1 MPEKTGTAWNG
12 FWHIPSVRTLKNSV
26 EFKESKEMKYDIL
39 TDTAFFRA
47 AQNGDADGMTAS
59 YGEFIG
65 KVIEVCG
72 RNNDR
77 TEVFATLLYTE
88 IELKRMD
95 SCEDVAKAL
104 EFITEMQKMVERMP
118 LACSSDV
125 SSTGFESTDDEPLN
139 WTDGPTS
146 LVELAYGLIELGCFN
161 DGKATV
167 EKVGNK
173 LFKAFGLDPIVYTR
187 TYINIKNR
195 NSKDGYRTYF
205 LTRLRN
211 AMEQRIDNDVRKSLR
226 R

>member
-1 MPEKTGTAWNG
+1 MTY
-12 FWHIPSVRTLKNSV
+12 S
-26 EFKESKEMKYDIL
+26 IL
-39 TDTAFFRA
+39 TETAFFRA
-47 AQNGDADGMTAS
+47 AQNKDTEGMTAS
-59 YGEFIG
+59 YDEFIG

-72 RNNDR
+72 RNTDR
-77 TEVFATLLYTE
+77 TVAFATLLYTE
-88 IELKRMD
+88 IELKRMTG
-95 SCEDVAKAL
+95 CEFVAKAL
-104 EFITEMQKMVERMP
+104 EFITEMQKMMERMP
-118 LACSSDV
+118 LTCSFEAST
-125 SSTGFESTDDEPLN
+125 TGFKSTDDEPLN
-139 WTDGPTS
+139 WTDGPTN
-146 LVELAYGLIELGCFN
+146 LVELAYGLMELGCFN

>member
-1 MPEKTGTAWNG
+1 MTY
-12 FWHIPSVRTLKNSV
+12 S
-26 EFKESKEMKYDIL
+26 IL
-39 TDTAFFRA
+39 TETAFFRA
-47 AQNGDADGMTAS
+47 AQNKDTDGMAAS
-59 YGEFIG
+59 YDEFIG

-77 TEVFATLLYTE
+77 MEVFATLLYTE
-88 IELKRMD
+88 IELKRMAG
-95 SCEDVAKAL
+95 CEFVAKAL

-118 LACSSDV
+118 MTFPSEV
-125 SSTGFESTDDEPLN
+125 SSTGIESTDDEPLN

-146 LVELAYGLIELGCFN
+146 LVELAYGLMELGCFN

>member
-1 MPEKTGTAWNG
+1 
-12 FWHIPSVRTLKNSV
+12 
-26 EFKESKEMKYDIL
+26 
-39 TDTAFFRA
+39 
-47 AQNGDADGMTAS
+47 MTAS
-59 YGEFIG
+59 YDEFIG

-72 RNNDR
+72 RNTDR
-77 TEVFATLLYTE
+77 TAAFATLLYTE
-88 IELKRMD
+88 IELKRMTG
-95 SCEDVAKAL
+95 SEVVAKAL

-118 LACSSDV
+118 LSS
-125 SSTGFESTDDEPLN
+125 SIGLLPGEAENIDDEPLN
-139 WTDGPTS
+139 WTDGPTN
-146 LVELAYGLIELGCFN
+146 LVELAYGLMELGCIN

-205 LTRLRN
+205 LTKLRN

>member
-1 MPEKTGTAWNG
+1 MTY
-12 FWHIPSVRTLKNSV
+12 S
-26 EFKESKEMKYDIL
+26 IL
-39 TDTAFFRA
+39 TETAFFHA
-47 AQNGDADGMTAS
+47 AQNKDTDGMTAS
-59 YGEFIG
+59 YDEFIG

-72 RNNDR
+72 RNTDK
-77 TEVFATLLYTE
+77 TAAFATLLYTE
-88 IELKRMD
+88 IELKHIVE
-95 SCEDVAKAL
+95 SEFVAKAL
-104 EFITEMQKMVERMP
+104 EFITEMQKMVERKP
-118 LACSSDV
+118 IESSIGSLPV
-125 SSTGFESTDDEPLN
+125 GAENIDDEPLN
-139 WTDGPTS
+139 WTDGPTN
-146 LVELAYGLIELGCFN
+146 LVELAYGLMELGCFN

-205 LTRLRN
+205 LTKLRN

>member
-1 MPEKTGTAWNG
+1 MTY
-12 FWHIPSVRTLKNSV
+12 S
-26 EFKESKEMKYDIL
+26 IL
-39 TDTAFFRA
+39 TETAFFHA
-47 AQNGDADGMTAS
+47 AQNGNLDGMTAS
-59 YGEFIG
+59 YDEFIG

-72 RNNDR
+72 RNTDR
-77 TEVFATLLYTE
+77 TAAFATLLYTE
-88 IELKRMD
+88 IELKRMTG
-95 SCEDVAKAL
+95 SEAVAKAL

-118 LACSSDV
+118 LACSSEN
-125 SSTGFESTDDEPLN
+125 SSTGFESTGDEPLN
-139 WTDGPTS
+139 WTDGPTN
-146 LVELAYGLIELGCFN
+146 LVELAYGLMELGCFN

>member
-1 MPEKTGTAWNG
+1 
-12 FWHIPSVRTLKNSV
+12 
-26 EFKESKEMKYDIL
+26 MKYDIL
-39 TDTAFFRA
+39 TETAFFHA
-47 AQNGDADGMTAS
+47 AQNKDTDGMTAS

-77 TEVFATLLYTE
+77 TEVFATLLYTD
-88 IELKRMD
+88 IELKRMG
-95 SCEDVAKAL
+95 SCEVVAKAL

-118 LACSSDV
+118 MTCPSEV
-125 SSTGFESTDDEPLN
+125 SSTGFESADDEPLN

-146 LVELAYGLIELGCFN
+146 LVELAYGLMELGCFN

>member
-1 MPEKTGTAWNG
+1 MTY
-12 FWHIPSVRTLKNSV
+12 S
-26 EFKESKEMKYDIL
+26 IL
-39 TDTAFFRA
+39 TETAFFRA
-47 AQNGDADGMTAS
+47 AQNKDTDGMAAS
-59 YGEFIG
+59 YDEFIG

-77 TEVFATLLYTE
+77 TAAFATLLYTE
-88 IELKRMD
+88 IELKRMMG
-95 SCEDVAKAL
+95 SEFVAKAL

-118 LACSSDV
+118 LAYSSEA
-125 SSTGFESTDDEPLN
+125 SSTGVESTDDEPLN
-139 WTDGPTS
+139 WTDGPTN
-146 LVELAYGLIELGCFN
+146 LVELAYGLMELGCFN

-173 LFKAFGLDPIVYTR
+173 LFKAFGLDPIIYTR

-205 LTRLRN
+205 LTKLRN